1 MKSIILLILIFVS
14 ILFFICLKKDIVQAL
29 PEAELGKPYF
39 YSIDISDGQRTY
51 PDHFIATVT
60 PKNSGLNVSL
70 GGEWENEAVVSGTP
84 KVQQDILIEVF
95 YVIRGPIG
103 LFEDAEQ
110 TKFYR
115 IKVRE

>member
-1 MKSIILLILIFVS
+1 MKRIILLILIFVS

-51 PDHFIATVT
+51 SDHFVATVT

-70 GGEWENEAVVSGTP
+70 GGEMGERSCCFRNSKGSARYSN
-84 KVQQDILIEVF
+84 
-95 YVIRGPIG
+95 
-103 LFEDAEQ
+103 
-110 TKFYR
+110 
-115 IKVRE
+115 